1 MAESGRLRDRGRLP
15 RLLCSAAMPFDPQAS
30 FGKALFFGEI
40 LEDQLFPYPEMERE
54 EKETVR
60 SLVDAVSRYLAT
72 VDGAK
77 LDRAGE
83 MPADLL
89 QNMRDLG
96 LFGLIV
102 PQEYGGI
109 GLGNTGYARVMEE
122 VAGWDGSIAVTVGA
136 HSSIGFKGLLLFG
149 SDEQKGRYL
158 PRLATGETIAAFCLT
173 EPGSG
178 SDAFSIRT
186 RAQKSADGSHYV
198 LNGEKL
204 WITNGGIAGFFTVF
218 AKTTPDSPGE
228 KGHISAFIVT
238 RDLAGVT
245 SGPHEDKMGI
255 RASSTTTV
263 GFDDVK
269 VPKENLLGEE
279 GKGFKIAMSILNHGR
294 TGLGAG
300 AVGGQKK
307 LLQLA
312 TAHANE
318 RKQFGK
324 PIGSFGLV
332 KDKIGRMVT
341 RLYASESLVYLV
353 SATIDRGG
361 VDYALEGAADKVF
374 NSESLW
380 TAADEALQ
388 IAAGMGF
395 MREQPYERILR
406 DTRINRIFEG
416 TNEILRLYVG
426 LTGVQKPG
434 EYLQGLGKDLA
445 NALNDPIKSLGVL
458 RDYGM
463 RKVRQTLPYGRT
475 QITRAHEALR
485 KQVANVEDAVQE
497 LASMS
502 ETLLRRH
509 GRQIVE
515 KQFATRR
522 LADVA
527 IDLMAM
533 LAVIARTTAIID
545 RRGAEGA
552 QNELTMAL
560 AFCTDAHHRVHQN
573 FHAASHNNDEEIK
586 AIADHTLQAGKYEN
600 DILG

>member
-1 MAESGRLRDRGRLP
+1 
-15 RLLCSAAMPFDPQAS
+15 MPFDPQAS

-40 LEDQLFPYPEMERE
+40 LEDQFFPYPEMDPE

-60 SLVDAVSRYLAT
+60 TLVDAVSKYLAT
-72 VDGAK
+72 VDSTK
-77 LDRAGE
+77 LDRLGE
-83 MPADLL
+83 MPEELL
-89 QNMRDLG
+89 RNMRELG

-122 VAGWDGSIAVTVGA
+122 VAGHDGSIAVTIGA

-149 SDEQKGRYL
+149 TADQKQRWL
-158 PRLATGETIAAFCLT
+158 PKLATGETIAAFCLT

-186 RAQKSADGSHYV
+186 RAEKSGDGSHYL

-204 WITNGGIAGFFTVF
+204 WITNGGIADFFTVF
-218 AKTTPDSPGE
+218 AKTTPDTPGSR
-228 KGHISAFIVT
+228 GHISAFVVT
-238 RDLAGVT
+238 RDLGGVT

-263 GFDDVK
+263 RFDDVK

-361 VDYALEGAADKVF
+361 VDYSLEGAAAKVF

-509 GRQIVE
+509 GREIVE

-533 LAVIARTTAIID
+533 LAVISRTTSLIE
-545 RRGAEGA
+545 RRGMPAA
-552 QNELTMAL
+552 QNELTTAL
-560 AFCTDAHHRVHQN
+560 AFCTDAHHRVQQN
-573 FHAASHNNDEEIK
+573 FHASGHNNDEEIK
-586 AIADHTLQAGKYEN
+586 AIADEALTSGRYQE
-600 DILG
+600 DILK